1 MKTKIFSAFVAF
13 LLFASLSQAQD
24 YNSAI
29 GLRFGVPTSVSYKK
43 FLSDRGAFEG
53 TVGFR
58 SYSGYSWINIG
69 GYYQLHNDIS
79 SVDGLK
85 WYYGAGANIYFWSW
99 DNSFV
104 NPGSSTSFGISGVLG
119 LDYKIQSAPI
129 NLSVDWIPTFFL
141 NGYGNG
147 FAAGYGAFSARYTLN

>member
-1 MKTKIFSAFVAF
+1 MKTKIFSALVA
-13 LLFASLSQAQD
+13 LMLFTVLSQAQD

-29 GLRFGVPTSVSYKK
+29 GIRFGVPSSVSYKK
-43 FLSDRGAFEG
+43 FISDRGAFEG

-58 SYSGYSWINIG
+58 NYGTSSWFNIG

-85 WYYGAGANIYFWSW
+85 WYYGAGANIYFWSF
-99 DNSFV
+99 DAGFV
-104 NPGSSTSFGISGVLG
+104 NPGSSISFGISGVLG
-119 LDYKIQSAPI
+119 LDYKIPSAPI

-141 NGYGNG
+141 NGYRNG
-147 FAAGYGAFSARYTLN
+147 FEAGYGAFSARYILN